1 MPSSEGTEVIL
12 QIFEEYSRKGSLD
25 VSEGGILKLAQNL
38 LNQSLVAFG
47 LRRVGGKRY
56 LAGGE
61 HTAWGGA
68 ERPAGN
74 VAMVA
79 FSRGSRT

>member
-1 MPSSEGTEVIL
+1 M
-12 QIFEEYSRKGSLD
+12 QIFEEHSRKGSLD

-38 LNQSLVAFG
+38 LNQSLVAFA
-47 LRRVGGKRY
+47 LRRE
-56 LAGGE
+56 GE
-61 HTAWGGA
+61 KVFSRGRAYSVGGA
-68 ERPAGN
+68 ERPADN